1 MSKTA
6 KKSIVIGLDYGT
18 TYTGVAYGDS
28 TASFKNIEV
37 IMNWPGTYSNNAT
50 NEKVP
55 SQVAYGD
62 FPHDDYHYDWGT
74 WGNLIPT
81 HVKGVGR
88 QYWTKLALDK
98 NNRKSREL
106 RMLIALLSN
115 DMGGLNLGGDDD
127 DDDGPPAYPG
137 KEPKDIVADYLSGVK
152 DHVFRHLRQEFGSVL
167 FNTCEI
173 EVVVTVPAVW
183 SDKAKDLTFQAVTK
197 AGFVGNKDRIK
208 MITEPEAAATYT
220 LKTLRPGAGGDDFQ
234 KGDHFI
240 LCDAGGGTVDL
251 LSYKVSS
258 IHPEFRVEEAAVGA
272 GDKCGATFIDRNF
285 RKWLTT
291 KLGEEAMKKIPDAK
305 LGEGSRISRE
315 FEAIKMSFHGA
326 ATKSYVAI
334 PNEAGVKDDPAKGID
349 DGELLVTAEDL
360 MEMFDPCVDRT
371 LELIDEQAA
380 AVVATG
386 NTVKVKPTSTP
397 WNCL

>member
-1 MSKTA
+1 MSKVA
-6 KKSIVIGLDYGT
+6 KKIVIGLDYGT
-18 TYTGVAYGDS
+18 TYTGVAFGDS
-28 TASFKNIEV
+28 AASFKDIQL
-37 IMNWPGTYSNNAT
+37 ISNWPGAYSNNAT

-62 FPHDDYHYDWGT
+62 YPDDDYQYDWGT

-98 NNRKSREL
+98 NDKKSREL

-115 DMGGLNLGGDDD
+115 DMTGLSLGDDD
-127 DDDGPPAYPG
+127 DGDGPPAYPG

-152 DHVFRHLRQEFGSVL
+152 DHVFRHLRREFGPVL

-183 SDKAKDLTFQAVTK
+183 SDKAKDLTFQAVMK
-197 AGFVGNKDRIK
+197 AGFAGKKEMIK

-220 LKTLRPGAGGDDFQ
+220 LKTLRAGAGGDDFQ

-258 IHPEFRVEEAAVGA
+258 VHPEFRVEEAAVGS
-272 GDKCGATFIDRNF
+272 GDKCGSTFIDRNF
-285 RKWLTT
+285 RKWLTA
-291 KLGEEAMKKIPDAK
+291 KLGEEAVKKIPEEK
-305 LGEGSRISRE
+305 LGTGSRISRE
-315 FEAIKMSFHGA
+315 FEAIKTSFTGA
-326 ATKSYVAI
+326 TRKWSLPI

-386 NTVKVKPTSTP
+386 NTVKVESTSDTSTS
-397 WNCL
+397 